1 VGKLSKSFC
10 TKRVAQ
16 LISQVIEEQLY
27 KPLLPVLA
35 ENLKK
40 DLAAHWWLRVA
51 SFVHRCSGCA
61 VTQQK
66 NSSQAR
72 HQVTSRAQG
81 ENEIV
86 QTESRFGS

>member
-40 DLAAHWWLRVA
+40 DLAAHGWLRVA

-66 NSSQAR
+66 KQQPGTTSR
-72 HQVTSRAQG
+72 HQSRSRG
-81 ENEIV
+81 E
-86 QTESRFGS
+86 